1 MTPSPSIW
9 HFIEN
14 HRRDGN
20 ACVLLYVLNSVGSSP
35 GRQGFCM
42 AVTRDSQMYGSIG
55 GGIMEHKWVEFAKKM
70 LDENQRF
77 SLVRDQIHQDGI
89 GDNRSGMI
97 CSGEQKIFIHLIQDS
112 DIPAV
117 KAIAKSLD
125 DKSTICLKLNPKGL
139 QIVPDYSGD
148 IQYLDFLDESNWSY
162 HAVIGHKPSAHIIGG
177 GHCSLAL
184 SQLLDSLGFRIYLYE
199 TRQELNTIAANHF
212 IHKLEIL
219 PQYSKLEIP
228 SDIQAYVV
236 IMTFGYRTDKE
247 AIQALTTKKFKYLG
261 VLGSKNKMQQLLQ
274 ELANQGVSS
283 SFLDSIFTPIGLPI
297 RSQTPMEIAVSIA
310 AQMIQVKNKD

>member
-70 LDENQRF
+70 MDENQGF

-89 GDNRSGMI
+89 RDNRSGMI
-97 CSGEQKIFIHLIQDS
+97 CSGEQKIFIHLIQEA
-112 DIPAV
+112 DIPAIQS
-117 KAIAKSLD
+117 IAKSLD
-125 DKSTICLKLNPKGL
+125 DKSTTCLKLDPKGL
-139 QIVPDYSGD
+139 HIVPDYSGD

-162 HAVIGHKPSAHIIGG
+162 HGVIGHKPIAHIIGG

-199 TRQELNTIAANHF
+199 TRPELNTIAANHF

-228 SDIQAYVV
+228 SDIHAYVV

-247 AIQALTTKKFKYLG
+247 AIQALTNKKFKYLG

-274 ELANQGVSS
+274 ELASQGVSS

-310 AQMIQVKNKD
+310 AQMIQIKNKD

>member
-199 TRQELNTIAANHF
+199 TRPELNTIAANHF

-247 AIQALTTKKFKYLG
+247 AIQALTNKKFKYLG

-274 ELANQGVSS
+274 ELASQGVSS